1 MLCSFSKIKRYMQN
15 NASAPPP
22 ANVNANA
29 RLPQQQYNSE
39 LEAQYNALAQKIAE
53 NSGIK
58 IQGKIDVDILAK
70 STADFF
76 AKKNAMSGAS
86 RSFQA
91 LGQSWKE
98 RIYNETNPE
107 PLKLA
112 MGGSLFAASKNDSIK
127 IPTKEL
133 DEKVKREFC
142 SIFKSLNA
150 KFEIT
155 GQKPDEFIKARRE
168 DMMKA
173 IIIYRL
179 RNPVCSPEDEKL
191 YGSVC
196 ASVEAKDKSIVDK
209 NSKFAAVSSV
219 LAIGSTIG
227 NTLIVFGLVTCPA
240 VSIAIM
246 AVTALMLIPRIA
258 ALCRSLTRLGYFEEA
273 EKIKKSFDTFNG
285 VLQKDG
291 TVSENIS
298 QIMMHHY
305 NDKEVQSVKLGQEY
319 LDKVKA
325 TPQQREKITGIVPPV
340 KLNNQQ
346 QRAMNNAY
354 NRNYPAKPMQQGRP
368 VNSLDTY
375 NKARCRCNCMVS

>member
-29 RLPQQQYNSE
+29 RLPQQQYNSK

-112 MGGSLFAASKNDSIK
+112 MGGSLFASSKNDSIK

-150 KFEIT
+150 SIYKMYKCFKKLST
-155 GQKPDEFIKARRE
+155 KPAE
-168 DMMKA
+168 DS
-173 IIIYRL
+173 R
-179 RNPVCSPEDEKL
+179 
-191 YGSVC
+191 
-196 ASVEAKDKSIVDK
+196 
-209 NSKFAAVSSV
+209 
-219 LAIGSTIG
+219 
-227 NTLIVFGLVTCPA
+227 
-240 VSIAIM
+240 
-246 AVTALMLIPRIA
+246 
-258 ALCRSLTRLGYFEEA
+258 
-273 EKIKKSFDTFNG
+273 KKSWMG
-285 VLQKDG
+285 KK
-291 TVSENIS
+291 
-298 QIMMHHY
+298 HY
-305 NDKEVQSVKLGQEY
+305 
-319 LDKVKA
+319 
-325 TPQQREKITGIVPPV
+325 
-340 KLNNQQ
+340 
-346 QRAMNNAY
+346 
-354 NRNYPAKPMQQGRP
+354 
-368 VNSLDTY
+368 
-375 NKARCRCNCMVS
+375 

>member
-1 MLCSFSKIKRYMQN
+1 MQN

-39 LEAQYNALAQKIAE
+39 LEAKYNALAQKIAE

-142 SIFKSLNA
+142 SIFKNLNA

-173 IIIYRL
+173 VIIYRL

-196 ASVEAKDKSIVDK
+196 ASVEAKDRSIVDK

-368 VNSLDTY
+368 VNSLNTY
-375 NKARCRCNCMVS
+375 NKARCRCNGRG